1 MKLYEKFNFLTCII
15 LFYSYS
21 LSVGAKEKVIIIA
34 DEISVSNQGVKLIA
48 TGNVKIQYGDYQ
60 LNTTELTYDKEKNLL
75 SANHP
80 IELKNKNVFKIIA
93 SSAEISDDFKKII
106 ASHASALIEK
116 TFYVRSQKMVRFKN
130 GQSSFYSSI
139 GTTCEVC
146 PSSPVPMWQIKS
158 EMIRHDSKKHQLH
171 FKNARMEFLG
181 LPVFYTPYLRI
192 PEPGVKRATGLL
204 TPKILTSDLLGVGLK
219 QPFYLNLSRSSD
231 VTFSL
236 LKTSKTEKKLKPQ
249 LNFKLSD
256 KDLLVVDSIAKY
268 YSINIDSG
276 EINWS
281 KNSTYPFNSEIKKY
295 KDKFFVVDYKNTLRC
310 YYVDDGSE
318 CWNLQTEDSFT
329 ISNSKFSLII
339 IEDMVIF
346 NNSIGDITA
355 VDIETGMITWQ
366 LPTQS
371 SSIINETY
379 NFKISK
385 LVSDNKSIYFS
396 NNKNEFYSIDVKT
409 GVTNWINDINSNL
422 TPIIIGNLLFTVSN
436 NGYLY
441 VIEKDKGN
449 IIRITDLYI
458 NYKIKKRKN
467 INPVGFAIGNSKLF
481 LTNTDGN
488 MIFVDLRLGNITG
501 IEKVTGNLTSKPF
514 IFNQNLFV
522 IRNGSI
528 VQYN

>member
-1 MKLYEKFNFLTCII
+1 MNRLAVLILSFFLINNCSFNENSGIWKDKQKTLEDQKNI
-15 LFYSYS
+15 
-21 LSVGAKEKVIIIA
+21 EKVFLDKELVTSEFNQELEIDLANIKTNNKII
-34 DEISVSNQGVKLIA
+34 DNKNNFGSQNYEGLFNKVGNYKFSKLE
-48 TGNVKIQYGDYQ
+48 NVNQ
-60 LNTTELTYDKEKNLL
+60 LNFKPIFLDNGLIFFDKKG
-75 SANHP
+75 S
-80 IELKNKNVFKIIA
+80 IIRF
-93 SSAEISDDFKKII
+93 DN
-106 ASHASALIEK
+106 
-116 TFYVRSQKMVRFKN
+116 SQKILWKKN
-130 GQSSFYSSI
+130 Y
-139 GTTCEVC
+139 
-146 PSSPVPMWQIKS
+146 
-158 EMIRHDSKKHQLH
+158 
-171 FKNARMEFLG
+171 
-181 LPVFYTPYLRI
+181 Y
-192 PEPGVKRATGLL
+192 
-204 TPKILTSDLLGVGLK
+204 
-219 QPFYLNLSRSSD
+219 
-231 VTFSL
+231 
-236 LKTSKTEKKLKPQ
+236 SKTEKKLKPQ

-310 YYVDDGSE
+310 YYLNDGSE

-355 VDIETGMITWQ
+355 VNIETGMITWQ

-396 NNKNEFYSIDVKT
+396 NNKNKFYSIDVKT
-409 GVTNWINDINSNL
+409 GVTNWINDVNSNL

-458 NYKIKKRKN
+458 NYKVKKRKN

-481 LTNTDGN
+481 LTNNDGN

-501 IEKVTGNLTSKPF
+501 IEKVAGNLTSRPF